1 MNTIAQLRTVVTGL
15 IALAAAEEEM
25 LLVSAPRGTAAAA
38 DITDS
43 GDERRWAAVPTVAH
57 NTEFKAQQAERIAA
71 VLTGCAPPT
80 FGEID
85 HGSPAVYGRYAARTA
100 VAVAGES
107 RQVTASLLDGVGALA
122 DDDLVDPS
130 RHQWLNG
137 RPLWLQLVVRGFW
150 HPTGHVADY
159 YLRHRQQGRAVALQ
173 EHMLATARYLGAP
186 DQVAGMAAYSLACA
200 QATSGRTE
208 DAARTLAAAVTL
220 NPDVRANASRDPDLE
235 SLRGSGQLAAL
246 LAE

>member
-1 MNTIAQLRTVVTGL
+1 MSTIAQLRTVVAGL
-15 IALAAAEEEM
+15 IAFAAAEEEM
-25 LLVSAPRGTAAAA
+25 LLVSAPPGTVAA
-38 DITDS
+38 DSTDS
-43 GDERRWAAVPTVAH
+43 GNERRWAALPTVAH
-57 NTEFKAQQAERIAA
+57 KTEFKAQQTERITA

-85 HGSPAVYGRYAARTA
+85 HRSPDVYGRYAARTA

-130 RHQWLNG
+130 RHPWLNG

-159 YLRHRQQGRAVALQ
+159 YLAHRQQGRAVALQ
-173 EHMLATARYLGAP
+173 EHTLGTTRYLGAP

-200 QATSGRTE
+200 QAASGRTE
-208 DAARTLAAAVTL
+208 DAARTLAEAITL

-235 SLRGSGQLAAL
+235 SLRGGGQLAAL
-246 LAE
+246 LAD

>member
-1 MNTIAQLRTVVTGL
+1 MSATAQLRAVVTGL
-15 IALAAAEEEM
+15 IAFAAAEEEM
-25 LLVSAPRGTAAAA
+25 LLASAAS
-38 DITDS
+38 DIAVS
-43 GDERRWAAVPTVAH
+43 GDERRWAASPTVAH
-57 NTEFKAQQAERIAA
+57 NTEFKAQQRERITA
-71 VLTGCAPPT
+71 VLAGSAPPT

-85 HGSPAVYGRYAARTA
+85 HGSPAVYGRYAARTVA
-100 VAVAGES
+100 AVAGES
-107 RQVTASLLDGVGALA
+107 RQVTASLLDGVRALA

-130 RHQWLNG
+130 RHPWLNG
-137 RPLWLQLVVRGFW
+137 RSLWLQVIVRGFW

-173 EHMLATARYLGAP
+173 EHTLATARYLDAP
-186 DQVAGMAAYSLACA
+186 NQVAGMAAYSLACA
-200 QATSGRTE
+200 QAASGRTQ
-208 DAARTLAAAVTL
+208 DAARTLAEAITL

>member
-1 MNTIAQLRTVVTGL
+1 MSATAPLRAVVVGL
-15 IALAAAEEEM
+15 IAFTAAEEEM
-25 LLVSAPRGTAAAA
+25 LLASAGS
-38 DITDS
+38 DIADS
-43 GDERRWAAVPTVAH
+43 GNERRWAAVPTVAH
-57 NTEFKAQQAERIAA
+57 NTAFKAQQTERITA

-85 HGSPAVYGRYAARTA
+85 HRSAAVYGRYAARTA
-100 VAVAGES
+100 VAVLGES
-107 RQVTASLLDGVGALA
+107 RQVTGSLVDGVRALA

-130 RHQWLNG
+130 RHPWLNG
-137 RPLWLQLVVRGFW
+137 RPLWLQLIVRGFW

-159 YLRHRQQGRAVALQ
+159 YLRHRQEGRAVALQ
-173 EHMLATARYLGAP
+173 EHMLATTRYLGAP

-208 DAARTLAAAVTL
+208 DAARTLSQAITL

-235 SLRGSGQLAAL
+235 SLRGSGQLGAL
-246 LAE
+246 LAG